1 MQGRAGRPFGA
12 VFFAGGPPR
21 GHHSPEKEHLTAMK
35 RTLVGLLL
43 FSISAL
49 HALAAGRPSLNVYF
63 QSTLKD
69 PAYQKQVFQKVAG
82 LWKAPSTFPAVGKK
96 CVVQAVI
103 SRDGRLQN
111 ALVSME
117 SGVKAWDK
125 AALVAVEKASPFPP
139 LPSSYPHKTLEAHFH
154 VAVVP

>member
-1 MQGRAGRPFGA
+1 MSKPRTPRRSAGRLL
-12 VFFAGGPPR
+12 AG
-21 GHHSPEKEHLTAMK
+21 
-35 RTLVGLLL
+35 VLLA
-43 FSISAL
+43 SASL
-49 HALAAGRPSLNVYF
+49 AALAAGQPSLNVYF

-69 PAYQKQVFQKVAG
+69 AGYQKQVFQKVAG

-103 SRDGRLQN
+103 SRDGRVQN
-111 ALVSME
+111 AFVSME

-125 AALVAVEKASPFPP
+125 ASLAAVEKASPFPP
-139 LPSSYPHKTLEAHFH
+139 LPASYQHKTLEAHFH

>member
-1 MQGRAGRPFGA
+1 MSKPRTPRRSAGRLL
-12 VFFAGGPPR
+12 AG
-21 GHHSPEKEHLTAMK
+21 
-35 RTLVGLLL
+35 VLLA
-43 FSISAL
+43 SASL
-49 HALAAGRPSLNVYF
+49 AALAAGQPSLNVYF

-69 PAYQKQVFQKVAG
+69 AGYQKQVFQKVAG

-103 SRDGRLQN
+103 SRDGRVQN
-111 ALVSME
+111 AFVSME

>member
-1 MQGRAGRPFGA
+1 MLGDGRI
-12 VFFAGGPPR
+12 
-21 GHHSPEKEHLTAMK
+21 PEMK
-35 RTLVGLLL
+35 RIAIPLL
-43 FSISAL
+43 FLLALPIST
-49 HALAAGRPSLNVYF
+49 ALAAGRPSLNVYF

-82 LWKAPSTFPAVGKK
+82 IWKAPASTPAVGKK

-103 SRDGRLQN
+103 SRDGRVQS
-111 ALVSME
+111 AFVSME

-125 AALVAVEKASPFPP
+125 AALAAVEKSSPFPP
-139 LPSSYPHKTLEAHFH
+139 LPASYEPKTLEAHFH

>member
-1 MQGRAGRPFGA
+1 MSKPRTPRRSAGRLL
-12 VFFAGGPPR
+12 AG
-21 GHHSPEKEHLTAMK
+21 
-35 RTLVGLLL
+35 VLLA
-43 FSISAL
+43 SASL
-49 HALAAGRPSLNVYF
+49 AALAAGQPSLNVYF

-69 PAYQKQVFQKVAG
+69 AGYQKQVFQKVAG

-103 SRDGRLQN
+103 SRDGRVQN
-111 ALVSME
+111 AFVSME

-125 AALVAVEKASPFPP
+125 ASVAAVEKASPFPP
-139 LPSSYPHKTLEAHFH
+139 LPASYQHKTLEAHFH

>member
-1 MQGRAGRPFGA
+1 MLGSWRT
-12 VFFAGGPPR
+12 
-21 GHHSPEKEHLTAMK
+21 PEMKRIAAALLFLLGLPLITALTA
-35 RTLVGLLL
+35 
-43 FSISAL
+43 F
-49 HALAAGRPSLNVYF
+49 AAGQPSLNVYF

-69 PAYQKQVFQKVAG
+69 TGYQKQVFQKVAG

-103 SRDGRLQN
+103 SRDGRVQN
-111 ALVSME
+111 AFVSME

-125 AALVAVEKASPFPP
+125 ASLAAVEKASPFPP
-139 LPSSYPHKTLEAHFH
+139 LPASYQHKTLEAHFH